1 MQRTLKRTHICTYCR
16 PVSQFWRENSTQLY
30 AACNSSYNCV
40 GRLDRAACSLRTISE
55 DATQQHHHGLPGA
68 SSQAPCSV
76 ILAESVLFYY
86 HNVNPTEIYSRLHGR
101 PASRQPAGRPDC
113 STDWTLRA
121 VFVLTRWTL
130 PASEPGFG
138 FLSEFWV

>member
-1 MQRTLKRTHICTYCR
+1 MLVASATTPTVISDFRSTSA
-16 PVSQFWRENSTQLY
+16 PVPIQSKIQIKESDVIKLTSPDLP
-30 AACNSSYNCV
+30 
-40 GRLDRAACSLRTISE
+40 LDAWL
-55 DATQQHHHGLPGA
+55 
-68 SSQAPCSV
+68 
-76 ILAESVLFYY
+76 
-86 HNVNPTEIYSRLHGR
+86 

-121 VFVLTRWTL
+121 VFDLTRWTL